1 VAFLALASWAV
12 SGAVL
17 FGPFSAHRGTPMP
30 PRTVVDG
37 KLPIPRYSRL
47 VGVPALVRL
56 VRVGSETPR
65 HWDCSGETCRRVA
78 LSDVLPG
85 CSHLQAVNV
94 LTPAVSLCQTFTYAM
109 PAPCAV
115 PRTAPI
121 AIAPKPPRF
130 PPSRQ
135 SSIHLD
141 SFRSG
146 FDSPDSDSVSGFS
159 PTPCEACLNRRTDCV
174 MGDDEESCVSCLVAG
189 TECSSADSLPP
200 RKRRLN
206 GDLEASSSKRR

>member
-17 FGPFSAHRGTPMP
+17 FGPFSAHRGTPIP

-85 CSHLQAVNV
+85 CSRLQAVNV
-94 LTPAVSLCQTFTYAM
+94 LTPAVSLCQTIYLRHACPM
-109 PAPCAV
+109 RCPQDGSYSHRAK
-115 PRTAPI
+115 TAALPS
-121 AIAPKPPRF
+121 KPPEQHT
-130 PPSRQ
+130 P
-135 SSIHLD
+135 
-141 SFRSG
+141 G
-146 FDSPDSDSVSGFS
+146 FVQERLRLPRLGLGKRLLANPLRGLLE
-159 PTPCEACLNRRTDCV
+159 PTDRLRHGRRRGKLCFV
-174 MGDDEESCVSCLVAG
+174 FGGGD
-189 TECSSADSLPP
+189 
-200 RKRRLN
+200 
-206 GDLEASSSKRR
+206 